1 MVLILGGEKQLC
13 RLTFELNLKG
23 RTGVWKAGKQ
33 GKSTADSG
41 TRKHMGKTDNDWVC
55 SSARLSCNGSRVRRG
70 QKPQEHQDAGRRGG
84 EFQRRAVFR
93 VRQRYPDTE
102 KKIPLLLQS

>member
-55 SSARLSCNGSRVRRG
+55 SSACLSCNGSRVEGVRSPRNT
-70 QKPQEHQDAGRRGG
+70 KTACRRGG

-102 KKIPLLLQS
+102 KIPLLLQS